1 MYYINPI
8 EGSTL
13 ASRARIDK
21 AGRHLSDQNREYNDE
36 MLELE
41 MVFDEYRKEHLEPL
55 TRLTLELQGW
65 LQSHGSQYYIA
76 QRLKRKPQILRKLKR
91 FSVRLT
97 QLQDIGGCRIIV
109 DSNKDVNDLY
119 EFVEKK
125 LKESTFAKIV
135 RTTDYREKGRDDTG
149 YRALHIIL
157 EVSSRMLELQLRSKI
172 QHYWSESIERTSVI
186 YGNRLKEKEGDQ
198 IVIDYFKLFS
208 DSLHD
213 IEIYKRIPPAT
224 EILLQEKREAA
235 ETIIHEK
242 STTEHLSGFV
252 NQNVIKTMKQIE
264 GGEARQFNNWILVFD
279 WSDGNFVTWEMV
291 SRNPEEAVGAYLRY
305 ESEFPEDDRKEVVMI
320 GTSDVE
326 MVQHTHSHYFGI
338 DHHNSALEGME
349 KSIIGLSKR
358 SKIDVGARRILMTMK
373 NRTFWGPKKVAV
385 ATLKNHFCGNIASF
399 HDSLNELRNLGLI
412 SGVDPISLDLK
423 KKPII
428 EELI

>member
-1 MYYINPI
+1 M
-8 EGSTL
+8 
-13 ASRARIDK
+13 ASKARIDK
-21 AGRHLSDQNREYNDE
+21 AGRYLSDTDREYDNE

-41 MVFDEYRKEHLEPL
+41 LIFDEYRKDHLEPL

-65 LQSHGSQYYIA
+65 LQNHVSDYHIA
-76 QRLKRKPQILRKLKR
+76 QRLKRKPQIIRKLNR

-109 DSNKDVNDLY
+109 NTNNDVNKLH
-119 EFVEKK
+119 EFISRK
-125 LKESTFAKIV
+125 LEESTFAKVI

-149 YRALHIIL
+149 YRALHIIM
-157 EVSSRMLELQLRSKI
+157 EVSGKMLELQLRSRI

-186 YGNRLKEKEGDQ
+186 YGHRLKEKDGDQ
-198 IVIDYFKLFS
+198 TVIDYFKLFS

-213 IEIYKRIPPAT
+213 IETYKRIQPAT
-224 EILLQEKREAA
+224 EILLQEKREIA
-235 ETIIHEK
+235 ESIIHNN
-242 STTEHLSGFV
+242 SGSAHLSGFV
-252 NQNVIKTMKQIE
+252 NQNVMKTMKQIE
-264 GGEARQFNNWILVFD
+264 GRDTGQFNNWILVFD

-320 GTSDVE
+320 GTSNVE

-373 NRTFWGPKKVAV
+373 NRTFWGPKKVSV
-385 ATLKNHFCGNIASF
+385 STLNNHFCGNIASF
-399 HDSLNELRNLGLI
+399 HESLNELRSLGLI
-412 SGVDPISLDLK
+412 LGADPISLDIK
-423 KKPII
+423 KKTVID
-428 EELI
+428 ELI